1 MWYVYAYLVDPASSH
16 ILVLKIKP
24 CMSQFFHF
32 VYKRL
37 RMAQY
42 NSYDM
47 CEILFMWIT
56 VETLQLI
63 RDTQYIKI
71 YIGYVYSCY
80 LISNYNVL
88 TL

>member
-1 MWYVYAYLVDPASSH
+1 
-16 ILVLKIKP
+16 
-24 CMSQFFHF
+24 
-32 VYKRL
+32 
-37 RMAQY
+37 MAQY

-63 RDTQYIKI
+63 RDTQYINI
-71 YIGYVYSCY
+71 YIGYANGYY

-88 TL
+88 TLLSIHDYYEQITLQVAIHLSL

>member
-1 MWYVYAYLVDPASSH
+1 
-16 ILVLKIKP
+16 
-24 CMSQFFHF
+24 
-32 VYKRL
+32 
-37 RMAQY
+37 MAQY

-63 RDTQYIKI
+63 RDTQYINI
-71 YIGYVYSCY
+71 YIGYANGYY

-88 TL
+88 TLLSIHDYYEQIILQVAIHLSL